1 MFTRYRAVF
10 LKVWSVD
17 HWWSTAVRQVVRCD
31 LQIVSEEKSIA
42 QIISYRY

>member
-17 HWWSTAVRQVVRCD
+17 HWWSTAVRQVVRGD
-31 LQIVSEEKSIA
+31 LQIVSEEKALHKLYHILN
-42 QIISYRY
+42 